1 MEFEKNKKNKNK
13 NKNKKNTKNKK
24 HTPIFEL
31 SSTALM
37 MCGRE
42 LIYIVLFIAHE
53 VTH

>member
-1 MEFEKNKKNKNK
+1 MEFENLTNKQTN
-13 NKNKKNTKNKK
+13 KNTKNKK